1 MGLRWFWRSPSL
13 ANAPSLVGQTLTPT
27 PLNCKRAHRARL
39 RNSASGGAAQHV
51 ADAGHGAE
59 PARLLRIIA
68 NLLSQTVH
76 ELLEQ
81 LPIPASAMT
90 PDMYEQS
97 IRMHNLAGIG
107 QQQLQ

>member
-1 MGLRWFWRSPSL
+1 
-13 ANAPSLVGQTLTPT
+13 
-27 PLNCKRAHRARL
+27 
-39 RNSASGGAAQHV
+39 
-51 ADAGHGAE
+51 
-59 PARLLRIIA
+59 LLRIIA

-90 PDMYEQS
+90 PDMHKQS
-97 IRMHNLAGIG
+97 IRMHDLAGIG